1 VIALTLLA
9 SLVMQDTNTALSPRV
24 RAMLE
29 RFPLPRAGEPSV
41 AIRFS
46 RDSVWVG
53 EQVELVTAAWF
64 PRRVRDRLRRQPTIK
79 VPSLSGL
86 WSARNQMLPIPA
98 EARLVGGQMYD
109 LFVSYQ
115 TIFPLGPGRI
125 DAPPAV
131 LTYDVP
137 TSTSYFAPEE
147 RKTIVSPSARL
158 VARGIP
164 PALAAALGT
173 GPTAHDLRLAW
184 RGPVDG
190 LRIGSPAIVEL
201 AISGAGNLTLWPA
214 PQIRWPSGVHV
225 YPEPTDEHAVPVQG
239 VIAGEKRFRFTVVAD
254 SAGVLTLPAVTYPF
268 FDPLTGTVH
277 PATAGSM
284 SLPVRPRTVAL
295 GDRKAPMIVA
305 GEGVPP
311 STEVIRVAWPILIAL
326 ALFPPLLAGWRHRR
340 LDRRVIT
347 VAPESADPESALR
360 TALGTPVAAGPDHV
374 VAALRVR
381 GVSREDAEHILR
393 WLIATGRRRYGP
405 SHAPA
410 PEPPSAVARVLKRL
424 RRVATALLLLLIA
437 APLHSGQD
445 DAVSRYDGRDYA
457 GAARAFEGV
466 VEREPAAADA
476 WLGLGDSRWMQG
488 DDVAAAAAWLRALE
502 LAPRNAR
509 LRAAWREATTI
520 PSDVRALAPVVPASL
535 DDLLLIALA
544 LWVVGW
550 GAVLVG
556 WPRVS
561 WPCGALVAVTL
572 LLAVGR
578 VRAVSH
584 GRALVTVN
592 AVLRVSPHP
601 AMESIGEVPAWSLVH
616 VDRRHQNWA
625 LITAQQS
632 APSSAVG
639 SVLLQGWIPAEALV
653 EINPVGRRVRQST
666 EDVH

>member
-1 VIALTLLA
+1 MIALALA
-9 SLVMQDTNTALSPRV
+9 AALVMQDTNTALSPRV
-24 RAMLE
+24 RAMLD

-64 PRRVRDRLRRQPTIK
+64 PRRLRDRLRRQPTIK
-79 VPSLSGL
+79 TPSLSGL

-98 EARLVGGQMYD
+98 EARFVGGQMYD

-164 PALAAALGT
+164 PALAVALGT

-214 PQIRWPSGVHV
+214 PQVRWPPGLHV
-225 YPEPTDEHAVPVQG
+225 YPEPTDEHTVPLQG

-254 SAGVLTLPAVTYPF
+254 SAGVMTLPAVTYPF
-268 FDPLTGTVH
+268 FDPVTGTVH
-277 PATAGSM
+277 PAMAGSM
-284 SLPVRPRTVAL
+284 SLPVRPRTIAF
-295 GDRKAPMIVA
+295 GDRKPPMIAA
-305 GEGVPP
+305 GQGVPP
-311 STEVIRVAWPILIAL
+311 STAVVRSAWPMLIVL
-326 ALFPPLLAGWRHRR
+326 ALFPPLLVGWRHRR
-340 LDRRVIT
+340 RDRGVVTR
-347 VAPESADPESALR
+347 APEATDPEEALR
-360 TALGTPVAAGPDHV
+360 AVLGSPVAAGPDHV

-381 GVSREDAEHILR
+381 GVSREDAEHIFR

-405 SHAPA
+405 VQALA
-410 PEPPSAVARVLKRL
+410 PEPPPAVASVLKRL

-437 APLHSGQD
+437 VPLHARQD
-445 DAVSRYDGRDYA
+445 DAVTRYDGRDYA

-476 WLGLGDSRWMQG
+476 WLGLGASRWMQG

-502 LAPRNAR
+502 LAPRNGR
-509 LRAAWREATTI
+509 LRAAWREATSI

-535 DDLLLIALA
+535 DDLLIIALA
-544 LWVVGW
+544 LWVLTW
-550 GAVLVG
+550 GAALVG
-556 WPRVS
+556 RPRVS
-561 WPCGALVAVTL
+561 WLCGALVAVTL
-572 LLAVGR
+572 TLAVGR
-578 VRAVSH
+578 VRAEPH
-584 GRALVTVN
+584 GSALVTVN
-592 AVLRVSPHP
+592 AVLRISPHP
-601 AMESIGEVPAWSLVH
+601 AMESIGDVPAWSLVH
-616 VDRRHQNWA
+616 VDRRDQHWA

-632 APSSAVG
+632 APSSVIG
-639 SVLLQGWIPAEALV
+639 SIVLQGWIPAEAVV
-653 EINPVGRRVRQST
+653 EINPVGRRARSSP
-666 EDVH
+666 EDLH

>member
-1 VIALTLLA
+1 
-9 SLVMQDTNTALSPRV
+9 
-24 RAMLE
+24 
-29 RFPLPRAGEPSV
+29 V

-64 PRRVRDRLRRQPTIK
+64 PRRLRDRLRRQPTIK
-79 VPSLSGL
+79 APSLSGL

-98 EARLVGGQMYD
+98 EARVVGGQMYD

-164 PALAAALGT
+164 PALTAALGT
-173 GPTAHDLRLAW
+173 GPTAHDLRVAW
-184 RGPVDG
+184 RAPPDG

-201 AISGAGNLTLWPA
+201 AIAGAGNLTLWPA
-214 PQIRWPSGVHV
+214 PAIRWPSGLHV

-254 SAGVLTLPAVTYPF
+254 SAGVLTLPAVTYQF
-268 FDPLTGTVH
+268 FDPLTATVR
-277 PATAGSM
+277 PAIAGPM

-295 GDRKAPMIVA
+295 GDRKPPAIMA
-305 GEGVPP
+305 GDGVPS
-311 STEVIRVAWPILIAL
+311 STAVIRLAWPILVVL
-326 ALFPPLLAGWRHRR
+326 ALFPPIVVGWRRR
-340 LDRRVIT
+340 RRHHGVVS
-347 VAPESADPESALR
+347 VAPMSSDPEVALR
-360 TALGTPVAAGPDHV
+360 MVLGTPVAAGPDHV

-381 GVSREDAEHILR
+381 GISREDAEHILR
-393 WLIATGRRRYGP
+393 WLTATGRRRYGP
-405 SHAPA
+405 GQAPA
-410 PEPPSAVARVLKRL
+410 PEPPPAVARVLKRL

-437 APLHSGQD
+437 MPLHARQD
-445 DAVSRYDGRDYA
+445 DAISRYDGRDYA
-457 GAARAFEGV
+457 GAARAFEAV
-466 VEREPAAADA
+466 VGREPAAVNA
-476 WLGLGDSRWMQG
+476 WVGLGASRWMQG

-502 LAPRNAR
+502 LAPRSAR

-544 LWVVGW
+544 LWVLAW
-550 GAVLVG
+550 GLALVRWQRG
-556 WPRVS
+556 SWVS
-561 WPCGALVAVTL
+561 GALVAIVL
-572 LLAVGR
+572 IVAAGR
-578 VRAVSH
+578 IRERPN

-592 AVLRVSPHP
+592 AVLRISPHP
-601 AMESIGEVPAWSLVH
+601 AMESVGDVPAWSLVR
-616 VDRRHQNWA
+616 VDRRSGGWV
-625 LITAQQS
+625 LITAPQS
-632 APSSAVG
+632 VPSSGIG
-639 SVLLQGWIPAEALV
+639 SLALQGWIPAEAVV
-653 EINPVGRRVRQST
+653 EIDPVSHPAPQSS
-666 EDVH
+666 EDLH